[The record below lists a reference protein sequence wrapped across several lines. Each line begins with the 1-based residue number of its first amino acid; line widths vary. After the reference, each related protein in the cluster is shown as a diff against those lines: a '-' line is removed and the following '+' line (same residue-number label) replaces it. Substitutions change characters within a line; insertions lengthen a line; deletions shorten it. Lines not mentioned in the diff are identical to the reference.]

1 MSKNIFLGL
10 ALALLLVLGSIC
22 LFLFIGA
29 YETFKNIGVFEFL
42 FSKDYYPSQEIFGV
56 FSMLVNTLLISF
68 LSLLLASIIGGFCS
82 IYIVFF
88 AKAKIKSIFTFILS
102 ILSMIPS
109 VLYGFFALV
118 VIVPFI
124 ASISNTSGKGFLSA
138 LIILSIMILPTIIL
152 LFSSYLDAVNK
163 DYFKASLAL
172 GLSRQKSIII
182 MLRAGFSGILTAL
195 VLALARAIGEAMAV
209 VMVAGNQ
216 VQIPSTILEGFR
228 TLSANIVL
236 EMGYAANLHKSALIA
251 SGFVLFMM
259 ILLIN
264 VFITFLKDKNVKN

>member
-1 MSKNIFLGL
+1 MSKIIFLSL
-10 ALALLLVLGSIC
+10 ALIMVLVLACIC
-22 LFLFIGA
+22 LFLFFGA
-29 YETFKNIGVFEFL
+29 FDTFKSISLIDFL
-42 FSKDYYPSQEIFGV
+42 FTSTWRPSQEIFGI
-56 FSMLVNTLLISF
+56 FAMLVNTMLISF
-68 LSLLLASIIGGFCS
+68 ASLVISTIIGGFCS

-88 AKAKIKSIFTFILS
+88 ARKTIKEILLYVLS
-102 ILSMIPS
+102 VLSMIPS

-118 VIVPFI
+118 LIVPFV

-138 LIILSIMILPTIIL
+138 LIVLSIMILPTIIL

-172 GLSRQKSIII
+172 GLSRQKSVIV
-182 MLRAGFSGILTAL
+182 MLRAGISGILTAL
-195 VLALARAIGEAMAV
+195 VLALARAISEAMAV

-216 VQIPSTILEGFR
+216 VNIPSSIFDGFR

-251 SGFVLFMM
+251 SGFVLF
-259 ILLIN
+259 LII
-264 VFITFLKDKNVKN
+264 FIINIIIANLRGKNVKN

>member
-1 MSKNIFLGL
+1 MSKNIFLIL

-22 LFLFIGA
+22 LFLFAGA
-29 YETFKNIGVFEFL
+29 FDIFKNIGVFEFL
-42 FSKDYYPSQEIFGV
+42 FSKDYYPSGEIFGI
-56 FSMLVNTLLISF
+56 FSMLINTLLVSF
-68 LSLLLASIIGGFCS
+68 LSLVLASLVGGFCS
-82 IYIVFF
+82 IYMVFF
-88 AKAKIKSIFTFILS
+88 AKDKIKNIFSFLLS
-102 ILSMIPS
+102 VLSMIPS

-118 VIVPFI
+118 VIVPFV

-138 LIILSIMILPTIIL
+138 LIVLSIMILPTIIL

-172 GLSRQKSIII
+172 GLSRQKSVII
-182 MLRAGFSGILTAL
+182 MLRAGFSGLLTAL
-195 VLALARAIGEAMAV
+195 VLALAKAIGEAMAV

-216 VQIPSTILEGFR
+216 VQIPSFIFDGFR

-251 SGFVLFMM
+251 SGFVLFVM

-264 VFITFLKDKNVKN
+264 IFIGFLKDKNAKN